1 MQAVR
6 EWAESVIIACA
17 VISAVSFIVPNGS
30 IEKAFKILTALFLL
44 LCFAAPVT
52 KINGEIK
59 EWNFTDGISEW
70 IDDSKLQE
78 TVEKE
83 IVDTLS
89 AEIKAEISAYLESIN
104 ISIYSIDVKVNIINS
119 TDISIDKII
128 VEIPYG
134 ANFEMVSKYIK
145 QQYEISPDFIFV
157 GEGNK

>member
-17 VISAVSFIVPNGS
+17 VISAVSFIVPDGS

-59 EWNFTDGISEW
+59 EWNFTEEISEW

-83 IVDTLS
+83 IADTLS
-89 AEIKAEISAYLESIN
+89 AEIKAGISAYLESIN
-104 ISIYSIDVKVNIINS
+104 IRTYSIDVKVNIINS
-119 TDISIDKII
+119 TEISIDNII
-128 VEIPYG
+128 IEIPYG
-134 ANFEMVSKYIK
+134 TDLETVSEYIK
-145 QQYEISPDFIFV
+145 HQYEILPDFIFV
-157 GEGNK
+157 GEDNK